1 MAIIIK
7 TAEEIESMRK
17 SGKILAEV
25 LEETCKLAKPGI
37 STLELD
43 EFAENFIK
51 AKGGLPSFKGY
62 HGFVGTI
69 CASVNEEIVHGI
81 PKKSRLLKEG
91 DLLTIDCGVTFEG
104 MITDAARSI
113 GIGQISPE
121 KEKLIKTAYQALSK
135 AIDVVKPGIRV
146 GKISRTIQDVIEKAG
161 FHVIRDLTGHGV
173 GKFLHESPTILNY
186 FDGNPGPIL
195 EPGMTLAIEPIFSAG
210 TSRLR
215 TLSDKWTLVTIDN
228 SCAVQAENT
237 VVVTD
242 NGCDII
248 TVL

>member
-7 TAEEIESMRK
+7 TPEEIELMRQ
-17 SGKILAEV
+17 SGKILAKV
-25 LEETCKLAKPGI
+25 LEEVCKLAKPGI

-43 EFAENFIK
+43 QFAEKFIIEH
-51 AKGGLPSFKGY
+51 GGLPSFKGY
-62 HGFVGTI
+62 HGFPGTI
-69 CASVNEEIVHGI
+69 CASINEEIVHGI
-81 PKKSRLLKEG
+81 PKKNHLLKEG
-91 DLLTIDCGVTFEG
+91 DLLTIDCGVTFEE

-113 GIGQISPE
+113 TIGKASAE

-135 AIDVVKPGIRV
+135 AIDVVKPGIHI

-186 FDGNPGPIL
+186 YDGSPGPVIT
-195 EPGMTLAIEPIFSAG
+195 PGMTLAIEPIFSAG

-237 VVVTD
+237 IVVTD
-242 NGCDII
+242 SGCEILTI
-248 TVL
+248 